1 MLESQNMGSR
11 KMWKASGV
19 SIETQ
24 INTYQVVTHPVP
36 LITASSTPRTT
47 QSRQST
53 GMEHAQCAGRSQSG
67 VMAASCSLT
76 RCVVGP
82 AGKHTASVIFL
93 HGSGDSGQGI
103 RAWIRELLQKDF
115 AFKHIKVIFPTAP
128 ARPYTPMRGA
138 LSNVWFDRHKIS
150 IESPENLES
159 VDSMCKVLTDLINE
173 EVASG
178 VKKSRILLGGFSMGG
193 GMAMHLAYRYHKD
206 VAGVFA
212 LSSFLND
219 NSIVYKELEGHQQN
233 IPELFQCHGQSD
245 ELVFHQWGERTHTLL
260 KGLGVP
266 SSFHSFPNLY
276 HELSVQELEQL
287 KAWIK
292 QKLPDTP
299 TDTL

>member
-1 MLESQNMGSR
+1 MGSEAQRRDR
-11 KMWKASGV
+11 KAQRRNRKARDDRGRRRD
-19 SIETQ
+19 EGDAMERPEGTRGRAQ
-24 INTYQVVTHPVP
+24 EDRRP
-36 LITASSTPRTT
+36 
-47 QSRQST
+47 T
-53 GMEHAQCAGRSQSG
+53 GGRSQQ
-67 VMAASCSLT
+67 SLY
-76 RCVVGP
+76 P
-82 AGKHTASVIFL
+82 AHSAT
-93 HGSGDSGQGI
+93 HGDSGQGI